1 LELPS
6 PYILAQ
12 KMLCILKIPH
22 SHTHPSP
29 MQYFTL
35 IGGFVGFLLTFV
47 VSFLAGKDLADSVF
61 NATIGCVLVAF
72 LFRAFRY
79 AAENCAKQIVAQ
91 KKRQR
96 DEELAAQ
103 QTASAE
109 SADAP
114 PVSEAEPKP
123 AS

>member
-1 LELPS
+1 
-6 PYILAQ
+6 
-12 KMLCILKIPH
+12 
-22 SHTHPSP
+22 

-35 IGGFVGFLLTFV
+35 IGGFVGFLLTLA
-47 VSFLAGKDLADSVF
+47 VSFFAGKDIADSVF
-61 NATIGCVLVAF
+61 NAMIGCVLMGM

-79 AAENCAKQIVAQ
+79 AAEHCAKQIVAE

-103 QTASAE
+103 EAASAE